1 MGRRRERRKP
11 TKREKI
17 EISKEERVESGG
29 QPASQARGRVS
40 YENLSPMTQK
50 IIDDVAKRQRCA
62 IDEIVEILNDEV
74 GA

>member
-1 MGRRRERRKP
+1 
-11 TKREKI
+11 
-17 EISKEERVESGG
+17 VESGG